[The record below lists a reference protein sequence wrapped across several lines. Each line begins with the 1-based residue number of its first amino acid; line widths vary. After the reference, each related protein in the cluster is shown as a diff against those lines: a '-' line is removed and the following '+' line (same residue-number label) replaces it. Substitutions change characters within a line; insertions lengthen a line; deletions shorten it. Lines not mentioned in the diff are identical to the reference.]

1 MTTIGK
7 QMYHLDCVD
16 STNNFTA
23 KLINDQICQN
33 GAVILADEQTAG
45 KGQMGNTWE
54 SERGSNLLCSIAWQ
68 PDNLS
73 VNEQSKISWMVC
85 LVLHKLLLRFG
96 IEAEIKWP
104 NDIYVQNQKMAGI
117 LIENQL
123 EGKRISW
130 VIAGIGLNVNQQSF
144 HQANATSM
152 KNVLDVNLQVK
163 TVLKELMDLFNG
175 YIHQWDVVQPT
186 LKSELESILFQK
198 NIRSFYRDKEG
209 KFEGEILGVQD
220 DGRLIIQVGKEQR
233 VYAMKEVQFC

>member
-1 MTTIGK
+1 
-7 QMYHLDCVD
+7 
-16 STNNFTA
+16 
-23 KLINDQICQN
+23 
-33 GAVILADEQTAG
+33 
-45 KGQMGNTWE
+45 
-54 SERGSNLLCSIAWQ
+54 
-68 PDNLS
+68 
-73 VNEQSKISWMVC
+73 

-198 NIRSFYRDKEG
+198 NIRSIYRDKEG
-209 KFEGEILGVQD
+209 EFEGEILGVQD

>member
-1 MTTIGK
+1 
-7 QMYHLDCVD
+7 
-16 STNNFTA
+16 
-23 KLINDQICQN
+23 
-33 GAVILADEQTAG
+33 
-45 KGQMGNTWE
+45 
-54 SERGSNLLCSIAWQ
+54 
-68 PDNLS
+68 
-73 VNEQSKISWMVC
+73 MVC

-198 NIRSFYRDKEG
+198 NIRSIYLDKEG
-209 KFEGEILGVQD
+209 EFEGEILGVQD